1 MKKSILGIC
10 TALFLLIMPQISYA
24 DSAEGDVIITL
35 GKDLSAQDRQKVLNE
50 MNAPENA
57 TIIEVTNAE
66 EHKYLGNYISKADI
80 GTRAISSSSITI
92 AKKGSG
98 LEVKTNNISKI
109 TDEMYLNALMTAG
122 VKDAKVY
129 VTAPFEVSGTAALTG
144 LMKAYETSS
153 DQKISDDVKKVA
165 NEELVT
171 TSKLGEKIGNDNASA
186 LMAKVKEDI
195 AKNGVPQSQE
205 ELGKKID
212 QAASDLGVTLTD
224 DQKNSLLSL
233 FNNMK
238 DINIDW
244 GQVGDQLDKAK
255 DKITNFINSDEGKN
269 FIQKLI
275 DFFVSIWNAIV
286 SVFTG
291 GGASES
297 NG

>member
-1 MKKSILGIC
+1 
-10 TALFLLIMPQISYA
+10 MPQISYA